1 MMKKAKIFIAVMI
14 TMLIFASCAKPAS
27 SQPTEIKPSM
37 DIAVHQKSLQE
48 TFDAMIICLGL
59 EWDENGGQLLENS
72 THFKAAV
79 ESAFVYK
86 TGMDFPNDNGSV
98 KIDEYA
104 RFSGWYFPFSKE
116 TVRTALEKSYGYNSD
131 TDTVYM
137 SDGLGN
143 VCSAQIVSV
152 QQLDTD
158 MTLKVIYKYSIRD
171 VYDKENDTYDFSEYK
186 TFEMIVRCIS
196 DGYLFESNTLIQ

>member
-1 MMKKAKIFIAVMI
+1 MKKAKIFIFVMI
-14 TMLIFASCAKPAS
+14 IVLLFVSCAKPAS
-27 SQPTEIKPSM
+27 SQPTEVKPSM
-37 DIAVHQKSLQE
+37 DIAVHQKNLQE

-79 ESAFVYK
+79 ESAFIYK

-104 RFSGWYFPFSKE
+104 RFSSWYFPFSKE

-158 MTLKVIYKYSIRD
+158 MSLKVTYKYGVQDI
-171 VYDKENDTYDFSEYK
+171 YDEENDTYDFSEYR